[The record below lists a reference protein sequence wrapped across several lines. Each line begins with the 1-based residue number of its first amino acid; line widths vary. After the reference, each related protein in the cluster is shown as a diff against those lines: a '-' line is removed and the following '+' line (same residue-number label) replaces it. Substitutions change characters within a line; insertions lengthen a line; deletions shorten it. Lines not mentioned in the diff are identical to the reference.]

1 MAKRFVVLL
10 LLAGCRQIL
19 GLEPLLRGD
28 AGVGFSGE
36 QTDDA
41 MACFGTLA
49 RACID
54 TSGAQ
59 DVDLH
64 ADIDTDADPS
74 CIAVSHPGESPDLCV
89 IVGANVHVES
99 INVTGDRAL
108 VIVALGDVVV
118 MGRLSASSQ
127 RNTRRGAGAGM
138 CASGDGTAGLG
149 GGGGAG
155 GSFGGVGGAG
165 GSAIGSNGG
174 TALPVQPVTNV
185 HGGCAGGHG
194 DGGISAGGAAG
205 DGGGAISIV
214 STTRIQVS
222 GQVVA
227 NGAGGGG
234 GGTGAGGGGGGSGG
248 LIALEAPAVDVS
260 GQVIA
265 NSGGGGEGGL
275 TSAGNGGSDGQ
286 TQYDKAAN
294 GGTGTTAAGGDG
306 GNGSALATVDGAAGM
321 NGSGSAGAGG
331 GGGGGGAGV
340 VWVKGTLNGTRISPA
355 PEIH

>member
-1 MAKRFVVLL
+1 VAKRFVVLL
-10 LLAGCRQIL
+10 VLTGCRQIL
-19 GLEPLLRGD
+19 GLEPLPRGD
-28 AGVGFSGE
+28 AGADVSVE
-36 QTDDA
+36 KPDA

-59 DVDLH
+59 DLDLR
-64 ADIDTDADPS
+64 ADIDTDKDPS

-89 IVGANVHVES
+89 ILGANVHVES

-108 VIVALGDVVV
+108 VIVALGDVAV
-118 MGRLSASSQ
+118 MGHLDASSQ
-127 RNTRRGAGAGM
+127 QGTRRGAGAGM
-138 CASGDGTAGLG
+138 CASGNGMVGLG

-165 GSAIGSNGG
+165 GSSLGSNGG
-174 TALPVQPVTNV
+174 MALPVQPVTNV

-194 DGGISAGGAAG
+194 GGGVSMGGAAG

-214 STTRIQVS
+214 STTRIQVN
-222 GQVVA
+222 GEVLA

-234 GGTGAGGGGGGSGG
+234 GGSSAGGGGGGSGG
-248 LIALEAPAVDVS
+248 LIALEAPALDVF

-265 NSGGGGEGGL
+265 NSGGGGEGGV
-275 TSAGNGGSDGQ
+275 SGAGNGGSDGQ
-286 TQYDKAAN
+286 TQFDKAAN
-294 GGTGTTAAGGDG
+294 GGSGTTAAGGDG
-306 GNGSALATVDGAAGM
+306 GDGTAVAIVDGAAGM
-321 NGSGSAGAGG
+321 NGASSPGAGA

-340 VWVKGTLNGTRISPA
+340 VWVKGTLNGTRISPT